1 MLSAKVKNLKIRKK
15 LYNIELNKNL
25 AKFLFTNILG
35 NRSLNRSLKKKA
47 SLFLLKLLNKRS
59 SKTRITRRCSLVNRN
74 RVSDRKLGISRIKLR
89 EMLHAGIIPGFSKA
103 MW

>member
-1 MLSAKVKNLKIRKK
+1 MLSAKVKNLKFRKK

-25 AKFLFTNILG
+25 SKFLFTNILG
-35 NRSLNRSLKKKA
+35 NKSLNRSLKKKA
-47 SLFLLKLLNKRS
+47 SLFLIKLLNKRS
-59 SKTRITRRCSLVNRN
+59 SKTKITRRCSLVNRN

-89 EMLHAGIIPGFSKA
+89 DMLNAGIIPGFSKA